1 MYKSFRDRLNGF
13 DQSSCSQ
20 PPTLGYR
27 RRSGVWGFLA
37 SGLAAT
43 VVALSPTPGQAQ
55 APAPA
60 ELTTFLSGVDAAANT
75 HNAANV
81 LAFYAPTFQNSDGLT
96 RSQLETSLGN
106 LWKRYTNLA
115 YRTELKT
122 WKQEGKAL
130 VADTVTYITGTKQ
143 EGDREFKLAAELE
156 ARQYIEAGKLV
167 RQEIL
172 NERSQITS
180 GEKPP
185 TVKINLPEMVKRGQE
200 FNFDAVVQEPLGDDL
215 LLGAAIEEP
224 IKPEGFLDDTTAKL
238 EPLNSGGIFKVGKVP
253 GQGKQHWLSAV
264 IVRHN
269 GITMITQRLNV
280 K

>member
-1 MYKSFRDRLNGF
+1 MHKFFRDRLNGF
-13 DQSSCSQ
+13 SQSSI
-20 PPTLGYR
+20 R
-27 RRSGVWGFLA
+27 RCPLPRLPWSVVA
-37 SGLAAT
+37 SGLTAT
-43 VVALSPTPGQAQ
+43 VIVALSAASGQAQ

-60 ELTTFLSGVDAAANT
+60 ELTTFLGNIDAAANT

-81 LAFYAPTFQNSDGLT
+81 MNFYAPAFQNSDGLT
-96 RSQLETSLGN
+96 PTNMQTALTN
-106 LWKRYTNLA
+106 LWKRYNNLT

-122 WKQEGKAL
+122 WKQEGKTW
-130 VADTVTYITGTKQ
+130 VADTITYITGTKQ
-143 EGDREFKLAAELE
+143 EGDREFQLTSELE
-156 ARQYIEAGKLV
+156 ARQYIENQKIV

-185 TVKINLPEMVKRGQE
+185 TVKISLPDSVKRGQE

-215 LLGAAIEEP
+215 LLGVAIEEP
-224 IKPEGFLDDTTAKL
+224 ITPEGFLDDTTAKL
-238 EPLNSGGIFKVGKVP
+238 EPLNSGGIFKVGKAP
-253 GQGKQHWLSAV
+253 SKGNQHWLSAV

-269 GITMITQRLNV
+269 GITMVTQRLTV